1 VILIGSATPVV
12 QLGSVTVRYATGDRS
27 AVSRVSFSVSAD
39 EIVGLLGPSGAGKST
54 ILNIIAGIVEPTEGT
69 VQLFGS
75 DPARLGSKA
84 LRELRSRVAM
94 VHQQLALVPSLR
106 VVHNVNAARLGSWS
120 RRRAFGSLL
129 RARELGEV
137 HRILDSL
144 GIADKLHARTS
155 SLSGGQQQRVALARV
170 LHQRADLLLAD
181 EPVSAVDPGWANEVL
196 ALLTA
201 EVGERGCPA
210 IVSLHDPELA
220 KRWCTRLIGFRDGV
234 IVFDS
239 VPSAVTVANLAELYG
254 IESTTTVRLMNS

>member
-1 VILIGSATPVV
+1 VISVRSATPVV

-27 AVSRVSFSVSAD
+27 AVSHVSFSVHAG

-54 ILNIIAGIVEPTEGT
+54 ILNVIAGIVAPTEGT
-69 VQLFGS
+69 VQVLGS
-75 DPARLGSKA
+75 DPAELGSKA

-120 RRRAFGSLL
+120 RHKACASLL
-129 RARELGEV
+129 RPRELAEV
-137 HRILDSL
+137 HQILETL

-201 EVGERGCPA
+201 EVRERGCPA
-210 IVSLHDPELA
+210 VVSLHDPELA
-220 KRWCTRLIGFRDGV
+220 KRWCTRLIGFREGV

-239 VPSAVTVANLAELYG
+239 VPSDVTGTNLAELYG
-254 IESTTTVRLMNS
+254 IESTATLRLTNS